1 MTITEKLESAERRI
15 AELEN
20 IVQIQANQIE
30 RLMDA
35 CDIEIVRRSM
45 ATVRLEL
52 WEAVFSKYPSL
63 LANGRKTVKTQ
74 SVIDDFRKCEK
85 VQWGATAAPAAT
97 PAAALA
103 PVSANWPGRACP
115 WLTAKLLS
123 PVPAKVL
130 PPGSLGASL

>member
-1 MTITEKLESAERRI
+1 MTITEKLESAEHRI

-20 IVQIQANQIE
+20 IVEIQAKQIE

-35 CDIEIVRRSM
+35 RDIEIVWRST

-85 VQWGATAAPAAT
+85 V
-97 PAAALA
+97 
-103 PVSANWPGRACP
+103 
-115 WLTAKLLS
+115 LS
-123 PVPAKVL
+123 
-130 PPGSLGASL
+130 